1 MIVSRSNTPTGPEPS
16 CTLFTL
22 TDIQSVV
29 SLLSPWGDNK
39 INLQSI
45 EFVSRLG
52 AHNDS
57 EIPDERTKRMGAD
70 ATSCQP
76 HTGQSEFFVPVLRL
90 QTLKKIDF
98 IPIYIDRALTT
109 SRSLSLRHSHF
120 QTGWQPYLLCLAVFR
135 LFTGLITNSNRL
147 PTQTVTLV
155 PVWGVLNLSS
165 GYRHSIFPVK

>member
-1 MIVSRSNTPTGPEPS
+1 MI
-16 CTLFTL
+16 
-22 TDIQSVV
+22 Q
-29 SLLSPWGDNK
+29 
-39 INLQSI
+39 
-45 EFVSRLG
+45 RL
-52 AHNDS
+52 
-57 EIPDERTKRMGAD
+57 PDERTKRMGAD
-70 ATSCQP
+70 ATSCQH

-120 QTGWQPYLLCLAVFR
+120 QTGWQPYLLCPAVFR

-165 GYRHSIFPVK
+165 GYRHSIFSGQIARTHFYCHKRGQFYCVHFIQGSETQRPQAVMRGHRREAGKN